1 MGQDSRLLG
10 HTGSLLSHHNC
21 NFMNYLDVSMIKH
34 VRNTFTSISKF
45 DLKLESDTNKN
56 VQRMLFLKPSYKKN
70 GSAHILRVISLQNSV
85 KKLDPLMFEHTLEQ
99 VAEHIG

>member
-1 MGQDSRLLG
+1 MS
-10 HTGSLLSHHNC
+10 NEC
-21 NFMNYLDVSMIKH
+21 YI
-34 VRNTFTSISKF
+34 
-45 DLKLESDTNKN
+45 
-56 VQRMLFLKPSYKKN
+56 FLKPSYKKN